1 MTGAADGTVYLHNVT
16 LWRYDNLVA
25 GRRPR
30 VPRQSLDREGQRGDH
45 PPLEVLKAVFMKVG
59 ADRAEA

>member
-1 MTGAADGTVYLHNVT
+1 MHNVT